1 MQVEQSVHTDAS
13 DFFFLKRT
21 LISLNE
27 TVNWSSMEPAVIG
40 TSRLVCDV
48 ERACESQLV
57 IPPASHSDSLCPVR
71 VCVCVCCLDSFF
83 VFLPVVTVAPVP
95 FGFKLQCPPFC
106 PVCFQSPP
114 PHHLHISPFSPL
126 EKDYGS
132 RALISTHSLPEL
144 CKSLASCPRSL
155 HFKLLSLPLSPSFS
169 FPGPLVSSLGPGD
182 CVE

>member
-1 MQVEQSVHTDAS
+1 M
-13 DFFFLKRT
+13 
-21 LISLNE
+21 LNE
-27 TVNWSSMEPAVIG
+27 TVSWSSMEPAVIG

-57 IPPASHSDSLCPVR
+57 IPPASHSDSLCPV
-71 VCVCVCCLDSFF
+71 CVCVCCLDSFF
-83 VFLPVVTVAPVP
+83 VFLPVVTVAQSLLVSSCTPR
-95 FGFKLQCPPFC
+95 
-106 PVCFQSPP
+106 PVCCQSPP
-114 PHHLHISPFSPL
+114 PHHHHISPFSPL

-132 RALISTHSLPEL
+132 HALTSTHSLPEP

-155 HFKLLSLPLSPSFS
+155 HFKLLSLPLSLSFS